1 MEVMLGKDTI
11 DTANVTYVALEKISE
26 SEYAVLME
34 KYGESKAEGG
44 DEWETFREQLDDF
57 LYEYHL
63 IVERKCSF
71 DEQDVCAGDYSNS
84 VFSVGEIGTDGDA
97 EIQLTYDENNEEQEA
112 TLSLKTEL
120 IAQLRQIPNGYWR
133 TSYDT
138 DEEIEAVKNI
148 LKEYDSTLRQVRK
161 NKAGVKT
168 KEKKIP
174 TMDSFV
180 LVIKQGNY
188 EEYRYIEDDC
198 GFNVFTKAMEIVN
211 SLRK

>member
-112 TLSLKTEL
+112 TLSLKTDL
-120 IAQLRQIPNGYWR
+120 IARLRGIEKSFW
-133 TSYDT
+133 DT
-138 DEEIEAVKNI
+138 QEEVDAVKNI

-161 NKAGVKT
+161 NRAGVKT

-174 TMDSFV
+174 TKDSFV

>member
-57 LYEYHL
+57 LYEYHR
-63 IVERKCSF
+63 IVERHCSF
-71 DEQDVCAGDYSNS
+71 NEHDVCAQCYSNS

-97 EIQLTYDENNEEQEA
+97 EVQLTYDEDNEEQEA
-112 TLSLKTEL
+112 TLSLKTDV
-120 IAQLRQIPNGYWR
+120 IAGLRRIEKDVW
-133 TSYDT
+133 DT
-138 DEEIEAVKNI
+138 VEEVDAVKDI

-161 NKAGVKT
+161 NRAGVKT

-174 TMDSFV
+174 TKDSFV

>member
-26 SEYAVLME
+26 IEYAVLME
-34 KYGESKAEGG
+34 KYGETKTEGG

-57 LYEYHL
+57 LYEYHR
-63 IVERKCSF
+63 IVERHCSF
-71 DEQDVCAGDYSNS
+71 EERKIIARQYYNS

-97 EIQLTYDENNEEQEA
+97 EVQLTYDAHNEEHEA
-112 TLSLKTEL
+112 TLSLKTDV
-120 IAQLRQIPNGYWR
+120 IAGLRRIEKDVW
-133 TSYDT
+133 DT

-161 NKAGVKT
+161 NRAGVKT

>member
-26 SEYAVLME
+26 IEYAVLME
-34 KYGESKAEGG
+34 KYGETKTEGG

-57 LYEYHL
+57 LYEYHK
-63 IVERKCSF
+63 IVEGQCSF
-71 DEQDVCAGDYSNS
+71 NDQEIYSGGYSNS
-84 VFSVGEIGTDGDA
+84 VFSVGEIGPDGDA
-97 EIQLTYDENNEEQEA
+97 EVQLTYDEKNEEHEA
-112 TLSLKTEL
+112 TLSLKTDL
-120 IAQLRQIPNGYWR
+120 IARLRGIEKSFW
-133 TSYDT
+133 DT
-138 DEEIEAVKNI
+138 QEEVDAVKNI

-161 NKAGVKT
+161 NRAGVKT

-174 TMDSFV
+174 TKDSFV